1 MAIQEFYD
9 SRSYGSHL
17 LHGFIAPTSLVNPF
31 FYEGLYESTQ
41 DDTTGEYVAEH
52 LFYLSP
58 WLPAAA
64 YAGQSPFHIWS
75 SGLQIMRYVAADA
88 GLFSSSVTLPLLAVA
103 SAGGWIAT
111 AEHHGAVTPGV
122 ASGFGVPISDQ
133 TQSLSEIRR
142 DLRDMFGLN

>member
-1 MAIQEFYD
+1 MSIQDFYE

-17 LHGFIAPTSLVNPF
+17 LHGFFAPTSLVNPF

-41 DDTTGEYVAEH
+41 DDTTGQYVSEH

-75 SGLQIMRYVAADA
+75 SGIQIMRYVAVDA
-88 GLFSSSVTLPLLAVA
+88 GLFAPVAVA
-103 SAGGWIAT
+103 
-111 AEHHGAVTPGV
+111 GAVIV
-122 ASGFGVPISDQ
+122 RVY
-133 TQSLSEIRR
+133 LSK
-142 DLRDMFGLN
+142 N